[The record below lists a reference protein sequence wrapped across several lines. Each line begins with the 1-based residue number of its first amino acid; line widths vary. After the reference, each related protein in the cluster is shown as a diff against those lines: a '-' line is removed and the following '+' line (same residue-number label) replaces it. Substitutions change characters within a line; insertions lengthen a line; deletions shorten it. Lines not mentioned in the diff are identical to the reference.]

1 MEVSALASI
10 FAEKWFTA
18 SNVVTA
24 RIAFPFESVRE
35 PFDDTCWFGMGGKV
49 VIVADVKLRDLIHK
63 FIDGVLFQILGFFD
77 SSGFQAVR
85 DAFAAKY
92 GAPAESTT
100 ETYHNAY
107 GAASEGE
114 KHVWSNPAGAILLNE
129 VAGDRDT
136 SQFLFLDRQLTDK
149 FNARKPAPSTR
160 DL

>member
-10 FAEKWFTA
+10 FAEMWFTA